1 MIDFI
6 KLFNATARVAKPMSP
21 DFENAKDL
29 DDRLQDIEIDSLDC
43 LLIGLYLCELYGV
56 PEEKGKELQPITI
69 REMYDFLMEHKT
81 KEPESI
87 EAAIEAIK

>member
-6 KLFNATARVAKPMSP
+6 KLFNATAKVAKPMSP
-21 DFENAKDL
+21 DFDNAKSL
-29 DDRLQDIEIDSLDC
+29 DDQLQDIDVDSLDS
-43 LLIGLYLCELYGV
+43 LLIGLYMCELYGI
-56 PEEKGKELQPITI
+56 PEDKGKELVPVTI
-69 REMYDFLMEHKT
+69 REIHDFLMQHKT

>member
-21 DFENAKDL
+21 DFDNAKSL
-29 DDRLQDIEIDSLDC
+29 DDQLQDIDIDSLDS
-43 LLIGLYLCELYGV
+43 LLIGLYLCELHGI
-56 PEEKGKELQPITI
+56 PDDKGKDLIPITV
-69 REMYDFLMEHKT
+69 RHMHDFVMEHKT
-81 KEPESI
+81 KEPESL